1 MNEPA
6 ASEREASARTASGPA
21 NPATAS
27 GRPGDADVPL
37 ERTPTPA
44 RIPLHTQLPLLV
56 ALIVLWLVLW
66 QHVDV
71 ISVVS
76 GIVFAVL
83 VVRVF
88 YLPPVVL
95 SDRFHLG
102 WFLVLTV
109 RMLWWIIRA
118 SWQVAWLA
126 LRPAPLPRSAIVKTH
141 LHTDSDWLQTLAA
154 EVNMLVPGSVVVEV
168 DRSDRLIF
176 LHVLDADSD
185 EKVER
190 ARRAAFDIE
199 VAIALAFASRRE
211 LVRISEAR
219 VRLGLPP
226 LPGIAKARARAKAKK
241 DAAARAAAP
250 LATAPARPGGA
261 DAAGGGKRADVDR
274 TPDEGSA
281 R

>member
-1 MNEPA
+1 MSGPE
-6 ASEREASARTASGPA
+6 SRARTPGTRADRPA
-21 NPATAS
+21 
-27 GRPGDADVPL
+27 VPL

-44 RIPLHTQLPLLV
+44 RVPLHTQLPLLIG
-56 ALIVLWLVLW
+56 LIVLWLVLW

-76 GIVFAVL
+76 GILFAVL

-88 YLPPVVL
+88 YLPPIVF
-95 SDRFHLG
+95 SDRFSPG
-102 WFLVLTV
+102 WFLVLAA

-126 LRPAPLPRSAIVKTH
+126 FRPQPLPRSAIVKTH

-154 EVNMLVPGSVVVEV
+154 EVNMLVPGSVVVDT
-168 DRSDRLIF
+168 DRRERLIF

-185 EKVER
+185 EKVEQ

-199 VAIALAFASRRE
+199 VAITLAFGSRRE
-211 LVRISEAR
+211 LVRVSEAAER
-219 VRLGLPP
+219 HGRRP
-226 LPGIAKARARAKAKK
+226 LPGVERARARA
-241 DAAARAAAP
+241 RIQHE
-250 LATAPARPGGA
+250 R
-261 DAAGGGKRADVDR
+261 
-274 TPDEGSA
+274 SA